1 VNLPLTPLD
10 FLTRARRL
18 FGPLEAAVEGQR
30 RVTYGELAGR
40 CYRLARLV
48 SSLGVGPGDRVA
60 YLCGNTL
67 ELLEA
72 YYGVVLAGA
81 VLTPLNIRLAPAE
94 IETILADC
102 TPALLAV
109 HPSFADLAA
118 KVDTAGVGV
127 ARLDL
132 GAGYESALAS
142 FSDDPV
148 EPTASLDENDVC
160 ELFYTS
166 GSTGSPR
173 GAMLTHRNLAT
184 HAVDAALSLGLTH
197 RDVVLHTI
205 PLFHVNGWGT
215 PHYVTA
221 VGARHVL
228 LERFDAGRAL
238 ALIETQ
244 RVTRCS
250 LVPSMATALLTDRD
264 LAKRDLSSL
273 TQVTIGG
280 APPGPELMARVEAAL
295 ASPDGRSGCEVIC
308 GYGLTEA
315 SPQVTKAVTLRSHDD
330 LPAEEQRRRRATT
343 GLPIMG
349 VDARVLGPDDE
360 EVPWDGSTVGE
371 IGIRSNHVMAGYWG
385 RPDETEEALR
395 GGWLRTGDLAVVDAE
410 GYITIVDR
418 RKDLIISGGENISSV
433 EVEHALCAHPSVLEA
448 AVVGMADE
456 RWGEVPRAFVVLR
469 VGPGPDVIGHDV
481 AEETL
486 IAWVRARL
494 AHFKAPKRV
503 DIVTELPKG
512 GTGKVQKPLLRQWP
526 LTE

>member
-1 VNLPLTPLD
+1 MSSISAGADSDAQPVNLPLTPLD

-18 FGPLEAAVEGQR
+18 FGPLEAGVEGQR
-30 RVTYGELAGR
+30 RVSYGELAGR

-48 SSLGVGPGDRVA
+48 RSLGVGPGDRVA

-94 IETILADC
+94 IEAILADC

-109 HPSFADLAA
+109 HPSFAELGA
-118 KVDTAGVGV
+118 KVDTP
-127 ARLDL
+127 RLDL

-142 FSDDPV
+142 FSGDPV
-148 EPTASLDENDVC
+148 EPPDGLDENDVC

-166 GSTGSPR
+166 GSTGVPR

-228 LERFDAGRAL
+228 LERFDAGRVL
-238 ALIETQ
+238 ALIETE

-250 LVPSMATALLTDRD
+250 LVPSMATALLTDPD
-264 LAKRDLSSL
+264 IAKRDLSSL
-273 TQVTIGG
+273 VQVTIGG
-280 APPGPELMARVEAAL
+280 APPGPELMARVEAAV
-295 ASPDGRSGCEVIC
+295 DGCEVIC

-315 SPQVTKAVTLRSHDD
+315 
-330 LPAEEQRRRRATT
+330 
-343 GLPIMG
+343 
-349 VDARVLGPDDE
+349 PDDE

-385 RPDETEEALR
+385 RPDETDEALR

-433 EVEHALCAHPSVLEA
+433 EVEHALCAHPAVLEA
-448 AVVGMADE
+448 AVVGMPDS

-469 VGPGPDVIGHDV
+469 AGAGWGVTG
-481 AEETL
+481 ETL
-486 IAWVRARL
+486 IDWVRGRL

-503 DIVTELPKG
+503 DIVAELPKG